1 MNCKSK
7 WVHYCTNT
15 FHSLGGNK
23 RSLHSNLIEGISA
36 DLISCISVCK
46 IRYSLIGAHMY
57 ASLMCMYQF
66 LALLQAN
73 SSPSPW
79 KDTKTHRK
87 ITQTNKQTN
96 KQRIHIINSK
106 AYCCE
111 WWSTITHQ
119 LAQIWVAHGRATAT
133 WLPTYSYALLLYLT
147 IGSLF
152 TIDYGPWRPNSL
164 VQGVSSWFSKI
175 SWKG

>member
-73 SSPSPW
+73 SSPSHW

-87 ITQTNKQTN
+87 ITQTNKQTT
-96 KQRIHIINSK
+96 HP
-106 AYCCE
+106 Y
-111 WWSTITHQ
+111 HQ
-119 LAQIWVAHGRATAT
+119 LESILLRVVVNHNTPTGTDLSCPRASNRNLTT
-133 WLPTYSYALLLYLT
+133 NVQLCTLTVSHYWFTVHYWLWPLAA
-147 IGSLF
+147 
-152 TIDYGPWRPNSL
+152 
-164 VQGVSSWFSKI
+164 
-175 SWKG
+175 